1 MPWSAHA
8 LDTFIAPK
16 LSALKVCSAQKI
28 PELPNYLGSLRVNQ
42 ILGIGAYPEPMSV
55 LVANFISR
63 LAMAINEYN
72 AGQIHLV
79 NYVDNLEEQRF
90 PEHRK
95 ALFSFENCILHGH
108 IAGTCLNALSKVY
121 GEIPALFTKGDGSPH
136 DRLRLLNNRIKHF
149 DEDVEEAADDSGATI
164 PLAPIWITDT
174 GLEGKKAALEFTEL
188 ARILTDRSAD
198 AKTLSEEIFSKV
210 VELRKLQEQGDA
222 ASQAGGTAKPDDD
235 VDASHLRK

>member
-16 LSALKVCSAQKI
+16 LSALTACSAPEI

-42 ILGIGAYPEPMSV
+42 LLGIGAYPEPMSV
-55 LVANFISR
+55 LVDNFISR
-63 LAMAINEYN
+63 LAMAVNVYN
-72 AGQIHLV
+72 AGRIHLM
-79 NYVDNLEEQRF
+79 NYVANLEEQRF
-90 PEHRK
+90 PEHRM

-121 GEIPALFTKGDGSPH
+121 GDIPPLFTKGDGSPH

-149 DEDVEEAADDSGATI
+149 DEDVEEAADGNGTEI

-174 GLEGKKAALEFTEL
+174 GLESKTAALEFTEL
-188 ARILTDRSAD
+188 AGILTDRSAD
-198 AKTLSEEIFSKV
+198 AKTLAEDIFRKV
-210 VELRKLQEQGDA
+210 AELRNHQEQGDA
-222 ASQAGGTAKPDDD
+222 EFQAGGTAKPDDD
-235 VDASHLRK
+235 VAASDLRK